1 MSTPI
6 FTTSIIATGT
16 TSTGTAPNRT
26 RTLTNMSRSATATRT
41 IRTFIIGTFIDIAR
55 ALTIAS
61 FAAAAQAAPYVPK
74 NDAAVLERLAVRPG
88 DPVARELRRLRA
100 ELSLDPRDL
109 DVALRLAERYFELA
123 GAEGDPRYTGYAQA
137 VLKPWWDLPD
147 APIGAR
153 VMRAIV
159 KQYSHDFSGA
169 LRDLEAATREDPE
182 NALAWSW
189 RAAIHMVQA
198 DYDAARAD
206 CEVLR
211 AIETELGAVACMAY
225 VDGTTGKAAA
235 AHRALSAALARD
247 AGVSSAVKA
256 WVLTRLAEMSLRQ
269 GDAKKTEESFRSA
282 LALGVRDQFLLAAW
296 ADFLLDQR
304 RPAEVVA
311 LLRNWVPS
319 DVLLL
324 RLALAE
330 KVLDAPAA
338 KEHIQALEARFDA
351 AALRGDKLHL
361 QEEARFNL
369 YLLGQKEK
377 ALALAQE
384 NWKSQREPR
393 DARIL
398 LEAALAVSNRSA
410 AKEALDWLER
420 SGHED
425 PRLRQTAEK
434 LNALKP

>member
-1 MSTPI
+1 
-6 FTTSIIATGT
+6 
-16 TSTGTAPNRT
+16 
-26 RTLTNMSRSATATRT
+26 MSRSATATRT
-41 IRTFIIGTFIDIAR
+41 FRTFIIGMIIDIAR

-74 NDAAVLERLAVRPG
+74 DDATVLERLPVRPG
-88 DPVARELRRLRA
+88 DPIARDLQRLRA
-100 ELSLDPRDL
+100 ELARDPRDL
-109 DVALRLAERYFELA
+109 EVALRLAERYFELA
-123 GAEGDPRYTGYAQA
+123 GAEGDPRYIGYAQA
-137 VLKPWWDLPD
+137 ALKPWWDLPD
-147 APIGAR
+147 APTGAR

-169 LRDLEAATREDPE
+169 LRDLEAATREEPR

-198 DYDAARAD
+198 DYTAARAD
-206 CEVLR
+206 CEALR
-211 AIETELGAVACMAY
+211 GIETELGTVACAAY

-235 AHRALSAALARD
+235 AHRTLAAALERD
-247 AGVSSAVKA
+247 PGVSSAAKV

-269 GDAKKTEESFRSA
+269 GDARKAEEHFRSA
-282 LALGVRDQFLLAAW
+282 LDLEVRDQFLLAAW
-296 ADFLLDQR
+296 ADFLLDQG
-304 RPAEVVA
+304 RPAEVVE
-311 LLRNWVPS
+311 LLRGWVRS

-324 RLALAE
+324 RLTLAE

-338 KEHIQALEARFDA
+338 KEHIQALKARFDA

-369 YLLGQKEK
+369 HLLGQKER

-393 DARIL
+393 DARVL
-398 LEAALAVSNRSA
+398 LETALATSDPSG

-434 LNALKP
+434 LRALKR